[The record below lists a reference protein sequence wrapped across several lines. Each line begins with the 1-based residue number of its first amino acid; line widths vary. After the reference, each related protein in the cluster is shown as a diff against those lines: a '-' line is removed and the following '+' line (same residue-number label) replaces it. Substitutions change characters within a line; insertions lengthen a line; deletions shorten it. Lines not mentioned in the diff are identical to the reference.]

1 MLLQMA
7 KLHCFFRLS
16 CVPLYVC
23 VCDTLCIHSSVNRPD
38 LLIDL
43 LKCHFICCSS
53 ESRHQ
58 TQHCVFRTYVGRI
71 SDLTTP
77 LSQLLPNPQALQ
89 ESGTIIS
96 ETSSKDVTRFTGKNN
111 HDRPS
116 LHKLCSDE
124 RARLCTTDQAKRRTE
139 HNWFFLTIEVIL
151 LIIVL

>member
-1 MLLQMA
+1 MLFRMA

-16 CVPLYVC
+16 CVPLCVCVCVCVC

-43 LKCHFICCSS
+43 LKCHFIRCSS
-53 ESRHQ
+53 VSRHE

-77 LSQLLPNPQALQ
+77 LSQLLPNLQALQ

-96 ETSSKDVTRFTGKNN
+96 ATSSKDVTRFTCKNN

-124 RARLCTTDQAKRRTE
+124 RARLCTTD
-139 HNWFFLTIEVIL
+139 
-151 LIIVL
+151 